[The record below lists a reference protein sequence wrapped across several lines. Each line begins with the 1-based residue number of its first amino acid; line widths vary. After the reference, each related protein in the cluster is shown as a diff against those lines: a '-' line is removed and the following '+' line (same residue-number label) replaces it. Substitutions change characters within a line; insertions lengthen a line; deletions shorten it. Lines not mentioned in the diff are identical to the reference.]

1 MEGTNVTLKQT
12 VLKSI
17 VGGSLLA
24 AVAIA
29 QSPTYTVTD
38 LGMVGPNGQP
48 FAITNNGLV
57 ASGVQTGNT
66 LQAVLWYKGKMKDL
80 GTPGLQGPNSQA
92 LGVNHWG
99 QVVGEAQ
106 TTTPDPNGEDF
117 CGFAGLGLA
126 SSGTTCVPFVWQDG
140 VMHALPTLGGNN
152 GLAYKINIWG
162 AAAGTAE
169 NDTPDSTCPSGSPQK
184 LRFKPV
190 LWKNGSPQELPT
202 DPGDPDGSANAI
214 NDLGQAAGAS
224 GTCAAFNPINAN
236 YFQPLHALLWEDGKA
251 IDLGTLGGTGLGST
265 PFNGIQAMDLNN
277 RGQVVGSSDLQG
289 DANFHGFLWTRE
301 TGMQDLG
308 TVPGDANSLA
318 IGINDAGQVVGA
330 SIDAT
335 LTNVRAF
342 LRQDGKLIDL
352 NTLVPA
358 GYPLYLFTA
367 CKIDAAGEIIG
378 LALDSS
384 GNFHGYLAVPNSH
397 N

>member
-1 MEGTNVTLKQT
+1 
-12 VLKSI
+12 
-17 VGGSLLA
+17 
-24 AVAIA
+24 
-29 QSPTYTVTD
+29 
-38 LGMVGPNGQP
+38 
-48 FAITNNGLV
+48 
-57 ASGVQTGNT
+57 
-66 LQAVLWYKGKMKDL
+66 
-80 GTPGLQGPNSQA
+80 
-92 LGVNHWG
+92 
-99 QVVGEAQ
+99 
-106 TTTPDPNGEDF
+106 
-117 CGFAGLGLA
+117 
-126 SSGTTCVPFVWQDG
+126 
-140 VMHALPTLGGNN
+140 
-152 GLAYKINIWG
+152 
-162 AAAGTAE
+162 
-169 NDTPDSTCPSGSPQK
+169 
-184 LRFKPV
+184 
-190 LWKNGSPQELPT
+190 
-202 DPGDPDGSANAI
+202 
-214 NDLGQAAGAS
+214 
-224 GTCAAFNPINAN
+224 
-236 YFQPLHALLWEDGKA
+236 
-251 IDLGTLGGTGLGST
+251 
-265 PFNGIQAMDLNN
+265 MDLNN